1 MELNRENILRKT
13 HYGLN
18 IYSHVLSYYY
28 PDETVLSLFGRDC
41 LPAKNPF
48 NGDKPTLM
56 VKIVDNIAFHSDTE
70 LTDFKGD
77 VFDFAALHFKLKDA
91 ELLEKL
97 NELCYLRLGEPPR
110 CSIADSFPGTFRKP
124 EPYMIKL
131 PVFSYFKAPVSN
143 IVPSKNISLLDVFK
157 MIKGDMFL
165 NNTTNLR
172 ILTDKIEAR
181 KYKAANFDYV
191 TFSGTFSERNDK
203 ALRKHSGLMAIDF
216 DHIPDLSEL
225 KYNLLRDEYF
235 ETEILFYSPSGD
247 GLKWIIPVDLAKAS
261 HQDYFKAVAAYILQ
275 CYQVKVD
282 QSGKDISR
290 ACFLPYYPDVYINP
304 KYW

>member
-1 MELNRENILRKT
+1 MDLNKENILRKT

-18 IYSHVLSYYY
+18 IYSHVLRYYY

-56 VKIVDNIAFHSDTE
+56 VKIVDKIAVHSDTE
-70 LTDFKGD
+70 LPDLKGD
-77 VFDFAALHFKLKDA
+77 AFDFAAMHFKVQDA
-91 ELLEKL
+91 KLYEKL
-97 NELCYLRLGEPPR
+97 NEACNLRLGEPHR
-110 CSIADSFPGTFRKP
+110 CLTGDSFPETFSKP
-124 EPYMIKL
+124 EPFMRKL

-143 IVPSKNISLLDVFK
+143 IVPFKNISILDAFK
-157 MIKGDMFL
+157 MIKGDMFA
-165 NNTTNLR
+165 NNTTILR
-172 ILTDKIEAR
+172 SLTEKTVAR

-225 KYNLLRDEYF
+225 KNNLLRDEYF

-247 GLKWIIPVDLAKAS
+247 GLKWIIPIDLAKAS
-261 HQDYFKAVAAYILQ
+261 HLDYFKAVAAYILQ
-275 CYQVKVD
+275 NYQVKVD

-290 ACFLPYYPDVYINP
+290 ACFLPYDPDVYINP

>member
-1 MELNRENILRKT
+1 MDLNRDNILRKT

-18 IYSHVLSYYY
+18 IYSHVLRYYY

-48 NGDKPTLM
+48 NGDKPTLL
-56 VKIVDNIAFHSDTE
+56 VKVIDNIAIHSDTE
-70 LTDFKGD
+70 LPDFKGD
-77 VFDFAALHFKLKDA
+77 AFDFAALHFKVQDTKLF
-91 ELLEKL
+91 EKI
-97 NELCYLRLGEPPR
+97 NEACYLRLGELHR
-110 CSIADSFPGTFRKP
+110 SLTGNSFPESFIKP
-124 EPYMIKL
+124 EPTMNKL

-143 IVPSKNISLLDVFK
+143 IVPSKSISILDAFK

-165 NNTTNLR
+165 KNTKNLR
-172 ILTDKIEAR
+172 NLTDKIEAR

-216 DHIPDLSEL
+216 DHIPNLSEL
-225 KYNLLRDEYF
+225 KNNLLSDEYF

-247 GLKWIIPVDLAKAS
+247 GLKWIIPIDLSKAS
-261 HQDYFKAVAAYILQ
+261 HPDYFKAVAAYILQ

-290 ACFLPYYPDVYINP
+290 ACFLPYDPDVYINP